1 MDILISSIVGIMIG
15 HLYGHAF
22 MLEKK
27 QVHPSVEKTALTR
40 RLSIIS
46 IARYLLLAAVLYVL
60 FSLSIVHPLIVLGGM
75 LVGFWIVIVKQ
86 TKKRHENRII

>member
-1 MDILISSIVGIMIG
+1 MDILISSIIGILIG

-27 QVHPSVEKTALTR
+27 PVQPSVQKTALVR
-40 RLSIIS
+40 RLSLIA
-46 IARYLLLAAVLYVL
+46 IARYLLLAGVLGLL
-60 FSLSIVHPLIVLGGM
+60 FTRSIISPIAVLGGL
-75 LVGFWIVIVKQ
+75 LVGFWLVIVKQ